1 MARRKQRYEL
11 WIGLLV
17 IVSSIILAWGYYWL
31 TGLPLG
37 ERTFSVVV
45 LMPDAGGLGKGDR
58 IHMVG
63 VEVGAVSS
71 VELQGPN
78 RVVARLRLHRG
89 LQLPVDSRAV
99 LQTVGVFGDVIV
111 TLQPGE
117 SREFAT
123 NGDTIALGTS
133 SSLFDL
139 AGDLGDQAEQ
149 VLQQVNQLLADST
162 IDQVHGAVAGLPGT
176 VRSLERLAREGGSE
190 FEALSVSLRET
201 AETLRQ
207 AVGNA
212 NVEQLIAD
220 LEDTAAKL
228 SETAD
233 SFKESAESLASI
245 AEKIDRGEGTLGMMV
260 NDPGLYDDL
269 RSAVQNV
276 DALTQDI
283 MQNPGRYIKISV
295 F

>member
-1 MARRKQRYEL
+1 
-11 WIGLLV
+11 
-17 IVSSIILAWGYYWL
+17 
-31 TGLPLG
+31 LG

-45 LMPDAGGLGKGDR
+45 VMPDAGGLGKGDR

-71 VELQGPN
+71 VELEGPN
-78 RVVARLRLHRG
+78 RVTARLRLHRG
-89 LQLPVDSRAV
+89 LQLPRDSRAI

-117 SREFAT
+117 SREFAV
-123 NGDTIALGTS
+123 NGDTISLGTS

-245 AEKIDRGEGTLGMMV
+245 ADKIDRGEGTLGLMV
-260 NDPGLYDDL
+260 NDRGLYDDL

-276 DALTQDI
+276 DALTQDL